1 MERNMSLTTNFLM
14 LDKVPDLPGFSFRGF
29 QGREDYHHMAEII
42 NAANQTDQLEGLA
55 TAEQVEQNYAFLQR
69 SDTSQDLVF
78 IELDGVPVGYGRC
91 MWDKVLDGEYLYS
104 FFIHMKL
111 EGRGIGIGTAVARH
125 FMRRLIEISEEHP
138 DDAEKYFQSWGSE
151 TQTWYRGLLEK
162 LGFKPVRFG
171 IGMVRP
177 TSQPVTVFPLPDN
190 LEIRPVKPEDYRK
203 VWEADAEAFR
213 DHWGYVEPTEENF
226 HAFLNAPY
234 FEPDLWKVAWDG
246 DQVVGMVRN
255 YINPVEN
262 ETFHRKRGYTENISV
277 RRPWRRQGVARALLT
292 QSIQMFIEMGMDE
305 TSLGVDT
312 ENPNGALNL
321 YQSVGYQE
329 ARRFYTYRKP
339 LD

>member
-1 MERNMSLTTNFLM
+1 MSLTTNTIKLE
-14 LDKVPDLPGFSFRGF
+14 KTPNLPGLIYRGF
-29 QGREDYHHMAEII
+29 QGAEDYPYMAEII
-42 NAANQTDQLEGLA
+42 NSVNQTDQIEGVV
-55 TAEQVEQNYAFLQR
+55 TPEEIEQNYASLQR
-69 SDTSQDLVF
+69 SDTSQDLLF
-78 IELDGVPVGYGRC
+78 IELNGTPVGYGRC

-111 EGRGIGIGTAVARH
+111 EERGKGIGTAVAQH
-125 FMRRLIEISEEHP
+125 FMNRLIEISQEHP
-138 DDAEKYFQSWGSE
+138 DSAEKYFQSWGAD

-162 LGFKPVRFG
+162 LGFKPVRYG
-171 IGMVRP
+171 INMVRP
-177 TSQPVTVFPLPDN
+177 ASQPVKVLPLPGN
-190 LEIRPVKPEDYRK
+190 LEVRPVLPEDYRK

-213 DHWGYVEPTEENF
+213 DHWGYVEQTEKNYQ
-226 HAFLNAPY
+226 AFLEFPY
-234 FEPDLWKVAWDG
+234 FEPELWKVAWDG

-255 YINPVEN
+255 YINAAEN
-262 ETFHRKRGYTENISV
+262 ESFNRKRGYTENISV